1 MDSTNSNAA
10 LPRAKQVAVVPVN
23 LIQPADVGQSI
34 SAFDDWLISI
44 SDGTISLERIST
56 MAGALPV
63 LG

>member
-10 LPRAKQVAVVPVN
+10 VPGGKQVAVVPVN

-44 SDGTISLERIST
+44 SDGTIT
-56 MAGALPV
+56 
-63 LG
+63 LGKR